1 MRREWKCACPRAR
14 GCGGLTYLL
23 LPAGET
29 AFHLSCRARGVQII
43 HSRDSIGNWC
53 SVNNPSFFI
62 ESNLTHLQKWYPNP
76 DPLNQHTANHAH
88 SRSIQSRIPARR
100 RRPAERASVRPT
112 CQVEVPICAAATA
125 AAAAVQYAFQSSA
138 VCLSACHAGRDSRQA
153 GGHGPGQNLC
163 SPYFDSS
170 RKRSHMI
177 KAAQDKCL

>member
-1 MRREWKCACPRAR
+1 MRLRRRLAYLVLAKPRFTSHAELEVCETSIFGIHEESAALLTIQASSLSLILFPWKL
-14 GCGGLTYLL
+14 G
-23 LPAGET
+23 
-29 AFHLSCRARGVQII
+29 II
-43 HSRDSIGNWC
+43 
-53 SVNNPSFFI
+53 SV
-62 ESNLTHLQKWYPNP
+62 NP

-163 SPYFDSS
+163 SPYSYFDSS
-170 RKRSHMI
+170 RKRSNMI
-177 KAAQDKCL
+177 KAAQNKCLS